1 MTPNVV
7 FQTSQKY
14 VTKNYFPWSF
24 TSLLTTEMIEWPIYN
39 KSENFY
45 HKIASRA
52 THIQTVLFA
61 GVLQDEEDFWNKNG
75 MKEKLWR

>member
-1 MTPNVV
+1 
-7 FQTSQKY
+7 
-14 VTKNYFPWSF
+14 
-24 TSLLTTEMIEWPIYN
+24 MIEWPIYN